1 MAGVTNTKAKGSV
14 HTCEPSFGELRWIS
28 SLMPAWV
35 CRVLVSKEKICNL
48 SFCKYYTTELQIH
61 TNKQTNGFKG
71 TDNPDP
77 TPSLGTAED

>member
-14 HTCEPSFGELRWIS
+14 HTCEPSFGELRWIL

-48 SFCKYYTTELQIH
+48 SFCKYYTTELH
-61 TNKQTNGFKG
+61 TVVFLSQNKTKINK
-71 TDNPDP
+71 P
-77 TPSLGTAED
+77 A